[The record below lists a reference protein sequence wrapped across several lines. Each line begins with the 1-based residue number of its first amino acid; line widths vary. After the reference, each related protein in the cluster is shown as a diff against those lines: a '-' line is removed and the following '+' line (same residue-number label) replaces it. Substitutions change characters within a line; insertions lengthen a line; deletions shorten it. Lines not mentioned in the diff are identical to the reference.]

1 VIGWHYLRGLLDTTL
16 VGQLDHC
23 PSRGTGLRRTHR
35 RQRDVLTDARRLVER
50 VETLIERVS

>member
-1 VIGWHYLRGLLDTTL
+1 LIIAQT
-16 VGQLDHC
+16 
-23 PSRGTGLRRTHR
+23 RGTGLRRTHR